1 MKRTLIRAFTVT
13 ALLVTSTAISLQ
25 AQSQGD
31 IGKKPFGKTP
41 DGQEVFL
48 YTLKNASGM
57 TVTITNYGGTVTSIT
72 VPDRNNKFG
81 DVVLGFENVE
91 GYTQKLNTAYFGALI
106 GRYGNRI
113 ANGAFTLDGHQYH
126 IPKNDGP
133 NALHGG
139 LHGFNSKVWEAKDV
153 SSAGEPAL
161 ELHYLSRDGEEGF
174 PGNLDVT
181 VRYSL
186 DAQNGLH
193 IDYKAKTDKDTV
205 LNLTNHSY
213 FNLAGAGSQTVLQ
226 HKLML
231 AADRYTPV
239 NSTLIPTGEI
249 VSVAGT
255 PFDFRKLTTI
265 GDRINENNQQLKYAK
280 GYDDNFV
287 LNDPGQLGTVA
298 ARVEEPS
305 SGRVL
310 EVFTT
315 QPGIQFYTGNF
326 LDGKMHGIGGVYRYR
341 SALCLETQHF
351 PDSPNQSQFPSTVL
365 HPGEEYH
372 QVTIYRFSAK

>member
-1 MKRTLIRAFTVT
+1 MNSTLIRVFTT
-13 ALLVTSTAISLQ
+13 SALLIASAAIFNG
-25 AQSQGD
+25 QSPQGLD
-31 IGKKPFGKTP
+31 KQPFGKTP

-48 YTLKNASGM
+48 YTLKNAGGM
-57 TVTITNYGGTVTSIT
+57 KVTITNYGGTITSIS
-72 VPDRNNKFG
+72 VMDRNKKFG
-81 DVVLGFENVE
+81 DVVLGFPNVE

-113 ANGAFTLDGHQYH
+113 AKGTFTLDGHEYH
-126 IPKNDGP
+126 MPTNDGP

-153 SSAGEPAL
+153 STSGEPAL

-193 IDYKAKTDKDTV
+193 IDYRATTDKDTV

-213 FNLAGAGSQTVLQ
+213 FNLAGAGSETVLQ

-231 AADRYTPV
+231 DADRYTPV
-239 NSTLIPTGEI
+239 NSTLIPTGAI

-265 GDRINENNQQLKYAK
+265 GTRINENNEQLKYAK

-287 LNDPGQLGTVA
+287 LNSPGQLGTVA
-298 ARVEEPS
+298 ARVEEPG

-351 PDSPNQSQFPSTVL
+351 PDSPNQPNFPSTVL
-365 HPGEEYH
+365 HPGEQYH
-372 QVTIYRFSAK
+372 NTTIYRFSTK